1 MYKRQVA
8 NKLNFAVSPEYVRDI
23 VGDMV
28 AGDQTGITV
37 THDDTGNVVDFI
49 VDQAWLRDQVGLMF
63 IRNTASIWPSYDRDN
78 GWITLDV
85 VNDWVKERAGEMFTG
100 NAEIGMLSAYSPAQ
114 KEISMVVSQEYI
126 RDTIAAM
133 LTGNVETG
141 IEVRHND
148 GGDIVNFV
156 VDEDW
161 VKTKVG
167 EMLTGNTETGINV
180 AYEGADHTVDF
191 LVDDQWVRDL
201 VGSMFDG
208 NDGIGMESEY
218 NPGARRI
225 DLRTSPDDIVA
236 DQRFRIQT
244 MAADMLAHNLNTMIE
259 VQKHTDPGTS
269 EIHLELEVD
278 PNDIVHSIAGSQA
291 IRDIA
296 GDMATGGAWDGM
308 TVAYDR
314 TNGWLNFGLNRPIVR
329 EIVWDFFSNSD
340 HNGVS
345 FSHQPGS
352 REIVATLEDDY
363 IYNRMLAVLDVD
375 NQLGITA
382 NNLTRKIV
390 FSILTL
396 DKDTIESGL
405 QNVIGWG
412 PD

>member
-1 MYKRQVA
+1 M
-8 NKLNFAVSPEYVRDI
+8 L
-23 VGDMV
+23 
-28 AGDQTGITV
+28 
-37 THDDTGNVVDFI
+37 
-49 VDQAWLRDQVGLMF
+49 
-63 IRNTASIWPSYDRDN
+63 
-78 GWITLDV
+78 
-85 VNDWVKERAGEMFTG
+85 TG

-133 LTGNVETG
+133 LSGNVETG

-191 LVDDQWVRDL
+191 FVDDQWIRDL

-259 VQKHTDPGTS
+259 VQKHQTHPTCLLYTS
-269 EIHLELEVD
+269 
-278 PNDIVHSIAGSQA
+278 PSP
-291 IRDIA
+291 RD
-296 GDMATGGAWDGM
+296 
-308 TVAYDR
+308 R
-314 TNGWLNFGLNRPIVR
+314 
-329 EIVWDFFSNSD
+329 
-340 HNGVS
+340 
-345 FSHQPGS
+345 QKS
-352 REIVATLEDDY
+352 RMPSSA
-363 IYNRMLAVLDVD
+363 
-375 NQLGITA
+375 
-382 NNLTRKIV
+382 
-390 FSILTL
+390 
-396 DKDTIESGL
+396 
-405 QNVIGWG
+405 
-412 PD
+412 